1 MAEERIRVYP
11 NISEDIPPNK
21 NTPRNQAISMMYQDY
36 METQNI
42 EGLLP
47 EDVVGYIGQ
56 TFARYLFDHL
66 GELEALTKEMA
77 RGMEELERRRKEK
90 FPDKPGI

>member
-11 NISEDIPPNK
+11 NISGE
-21 NTPRNQAISMMYQDY
+21 TPRDQAISMLYQDY
-36 METQNI
+36 CEGKSI

-47 EDVVGYIGQ
+47 EDAAGYMAQ
-56 TFARYLFDHL
+56 TFARCLLDHL
-66 GELEALTKEMA
+66 VELEDLTKEMA
-77 RGMEELERRRKEK
+77 RGMEELERLRKEK